1 MLFFPGT
8 LRPTFFQSGGGD
20 SARTSTSPSSRSGV
34 TVPQIDISMERI
46 YRFQFDLDRISK
58 ANHVPGIGTPQRE
71 LSFVEMI
78 VVILKLGNMDKA
90 IDEDTIEAY
99 MKALLSHRGD
109 DPCEPL
115 PYPMAQP
122 RDRPQ
127 SGHVAL
133 SFLGNSFTSAAR
145 FRQFQQG
152 SGVRFHHWTPTRE
165 KMAIQCAMDLKVG
178 ISADRRRE
186 VAVLLFPQGKV

>member
-1 MLFFPGT
+1 MLFFPRT

-46 YRFQFDLDRISK
+46 HRFQFDLDRISK

-71 LSFVEMI
+71 LSFVEVI
-78 VVILKLGNMDKA
+78 VVILKLGNMDEA

-99 MKALLSHRGD
+99 MKTLLPHRGD

-115 PYPMAQP
+115 PDPMAQP

-133 SFLGNSFTSAAR
+133 CFLSSSFASAAR

-152 SGVRFHHWTPTRE
+152 SGVRFHRWSRSRE
-165 KMAIQCAMDLKVG
+165 EMAIECAMDLKIG
-178 ISADRRRE
+178 ISANR
-186 VAVLLFPQGKV
+186 